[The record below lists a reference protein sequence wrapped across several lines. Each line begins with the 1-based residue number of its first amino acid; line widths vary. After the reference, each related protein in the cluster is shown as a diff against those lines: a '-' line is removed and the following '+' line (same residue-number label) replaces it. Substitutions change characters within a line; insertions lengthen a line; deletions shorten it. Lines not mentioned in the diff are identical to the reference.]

1 MKVVFI
7 AFLMLLIT
15 PIPSQAE
22 RGEFIISIAAVANST
37 IEKIENNEED
47 KSYNV
52 GAALL
57 FEANVN
63 SYIGIETGGIF
74 IDRQYDVKVG
84 NLRLVEDVKRLH
96 VPILLRL
103 WPADFVSIAAGP
115 FASFKVGNTTRTIEI
130 GNIASADLKTS
141 ADQEAQYGLDAA
153 VTFNIAVYNK
163 TGLFVEGRYSSPFE
177 KEENET
183 SDEATALIGLKLSL

>member
-1 MKVVFI
+1 MKVIFI
-7 AFLMLLIT
+7 AFLMLLIS
-15 PIPSQAE
+15 PMPSHAE
-22 RGEFIISIAAVANST
+22 RGEFIISIAAVANNT
-37 IEKIENNEED
+37 IDKIENTEET

-52 GAALL
+52 GAAIL

-63 SYIGIETGGIF
+63 SYVGIETGGIM
-74 IDRQYDVKVG
+74 IDRQYDVKSG

-96 VPILLRL
+96 VPILFRL

-130 GNIASADLKTS
+130 GNIASANLETS
-141 ADQEAQYGLDAA
+141 ADKEAQYGLDAA
-153 VTFNIAVYNK
+153 VTFNFAVYNK

-177 KEENET
+177 KEQNET
-183 SDEATALIGLKLSL
+183 SDQLTALVGVKLSL

>member
-74 IDRQYDVKVG
+74 IDRQYDVKAG

>member
-1 MKVVFI
+1 M
-7 AFLMLLIT
+7 
-15 PIPSQAE
+15 
-22 RGEFIISIAAVANST
+22 
-37 IEKIENNEED
+37 
-47 KSYNV
+47 
-52 GAALL
+52 
-57 FEANVN
+57 
-63 SYIGIETGGIF
+63 
-74 IDRQYDVKVG
+74 
-84 NLRLVEDVKRLH
+84 
-96 VPILLRL
+96 
-103 WPADFVSIAAGP
+103 SIAAGP